1 MRLAGKVAIVT
12 GGARHIGA
20 GYCRHLAAEGAAV
33 VVADILAGAS
43 VVREI
48 ESAGGKAV
56 ALTVD
61 VSKEEDTNRMAAEAV
76 KAFGRIDVL
85 VNNAAIFINIQR
97 HPFYEISAQEWDGV
111 SAVNIKGPFL
121 CAKAVFPQM
130 KEQRSGKIINI
141 SSSTAFWGTPNF
153 LHYVASKAALIGMT
167 RSLARE
173 VGEYGICVNAIA
185 PGLVE
190 HEGQNAPRALTE
202 LQLKERSIKRLQ
214 TAEDLL
220 GTLVFLAS
228 PDSDFMTGQTI
239 VVDGGSIFY

>member
-1 MRLAGKVAIVT
+1 VRLAGKVAVVT

-20 GYCRHLAAEGAAV
+20 RYCRRLAAEGAAI
-33 VVADILAGAS
+33 VVADILNGDS
-43 VVREI
+43 LVQEI
-48 ESAGGKAV
+48 KSAGGKGM
-56 ALTVD
+56 ALTID
-61 VSKEEDTNRMAAEAV
+61 VAKEEDTHRMAAETM

-97 HPFYEISAQEWDGV
+97 QPFYEISAEEWDRV
-111 SAVNIKGPFL
+111 AAVNIKGPFL

-130 KEQRSGKIINI
+130 KEQRSGRIINI
-141 SSSTAFWGTPNF
+141 SSSTVFWGTPNF

-214 TAEDLL
+214 TPEDLL